1 MNIFELFRCYQNV
14 SNFFLCEYGNMES
27 DSFLRYALKLRI
39 SNFSDFYARKKND
52 DFDLTKSEA

>member
-1 MNIFELFRCYQNV
+1 
-14 SNFFLCEYGNMES
+14 MES

-39 SNFSDFYARKKND
+39 SNFNDFYARKKND